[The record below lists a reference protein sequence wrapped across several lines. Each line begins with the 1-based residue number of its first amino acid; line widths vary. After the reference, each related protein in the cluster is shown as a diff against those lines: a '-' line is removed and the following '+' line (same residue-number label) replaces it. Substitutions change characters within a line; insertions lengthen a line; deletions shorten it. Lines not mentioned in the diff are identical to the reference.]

1 MPNNQSNVERKTS
14 RNASKFATTSPTE
27 FLSHLKQLAK
37 GAQFYWYLTLI
48 STVWFGIL
56 CVITSFW
63 RGSVNP
69 TTIKY
74 YSLALSS
81 ILTTYLIILRQT
93 YKNRPISYFIGQIW
107 HLIEHLFAKQ
117 HGHNASSPSS
127 PSSPKKNTSAGT
139 NSFINKSSKS
149 YPNSNPLTKHN
160 ILRDE
165 NIQYLFFASSH
176 WLFATPVFGAINP
189 SILYSFTI
197 YAFFHAIT
205 YTKNNIIPFLPFI
218 STQKKNNICSALSQF
233 NSNFHSK
240 STILAANT
248 EILLI
253 TFYLGPLVKLF
264 FRIGLGRFWYSVY
277 GGTEQFWYD
286 FKIIVLFFVTVIFLR
301 ARYLMN
307 DRTRA
312 RIDEYDLTINKL
324 VWNPIIPQP
333 LRQVLI
339 GFRAVVSRFCEA
351 MSFV

>member
-1 MPNNQSNVERKTS
+1 MATNQSNLEKKAS
-14 RNASKFATTSPTE
+14 ANASRISTTSPTE
-27 FLSHLKQLAK
+27 FLSGLKKLAK

-48 STVWFGIL
+48 STVWFGVL
-56 CVITSFW
+56 CVLTSFW
-63 RGSVNP
+63 RGSASP
-69 TTIKY
+69 ITIRY

-81 ILTTYLIILRQT
+81 ILTTYLLILRQT

-117 HGHNASSPSS
+117 HNDNAPS
-127 PSSPKKNTSAGT
+127 PSSPKKNSSAGT
-139 NSFINKSSKS
+139 NSSINKSSKS
-149 YPNSNPLTKHN
+149 YPNSNPSTKHN

-197 YAFFHAIT
+197 YAFFHALT
-205 YTKNNIIPFLPFI
+205 YTKNNIIPISPFVSI
-218 STQKKNNICSALSQF
+218 QTKNKLSAMLSQF
-233 NSNFHSK
+233 NTNFHSR
-240 STILAANT
+240 STALAANT
-248 EILLI
+248 EVLLI
-253 TFYLGPLVKLF
+253 TFYLGPLIKLF
-264 FRIGLGRFWYSVY
+264 FRIALGRFWYAAY

-286 FKIIVLFFVTVIFLR
+286 FKIIILFFVTVIFLR

-312 RIDEYDLTINKL
+312 RIDDYDLTINKL
-324 VWNPIIPQP
+324 VWNPLIPQP

-339 GFRAVVSRFCEA
+339 GYRAVVGRFCET
-351 MSFV
+351 MSVV